1 MASVV
6 KVGGWN
12 EARRI
17 LRAGPLRFRRAVDRA
32 VLQEAQ
38 LYKKEVVRG
47 ITTGKPGGKSFEPL
61 AETTLAT
68 RRVRGMRG
76 SKPLIARG
84 DLRRSISVVKGP
96 FGGAFVGVLRSA
108 RGSDGQTLVNVAQI
122 QEFGKTIVV
131 PITPASRRFLMMMLR
146 EAGIEPEG
154 GVGGGRGIAVV
165 SIPAR
170 PFLRPVFDKLG
181 KDAPR
186 RVTRRVALLLAG
198 DMGVV

>member
-17 LRAGPLRFRRAVDRA
+17 LAAAPRRFRSAVDRA

-38 LYKKEVVRG
+38 LYKKEIVEG
-47 ITTGKPGGKSFEPL
+47 LTTGKPGGKAFKPL
-61 AETTLAT
+61 ADTTLAT
-68 RRVRGMRG
+68 RRARGVRG

-108 RGSDGQTLVNVAQI
+108 RGTDGQALVNVAEV
-122 QEFGKTIVV
+122 QEFGKTVVV
-131 PITPASRRFLMMMLR
+131 PITPKARRFLMMALR
-146 EAGIEPEG
+146 QAGIEPEG
-154 GVGGGRGIAVV
+154 GGGGGRGIAVV
-165 SIPAR
+165 RIPAR
-170 PFLRPVFDKLG
+170 PFLRPVFEMLG
-181 KDAPR
+181 KDAPA

-198 DMGVV
+198 DFGLV

>member
-1 MASVV
+1 MAVV

-47 ITTGKPGGKSFEPL
+47 ITTGSPGGKTFEPL
-61 AETTLAT
+61 SETTLAT
-68 RRVRGMRG
+68 RRARGMRG
-76 SKPLIARG
+76 TKPLIARG

-108 RGSDGQTLVNVAQI
+108 RGSDGQRLVNVAQVH
-122 QEFGKTIVV
+122 EFGKTVV
-131 PITPASRRFLMMMLR
+131 VQLTPKARRFLMMILR
-146 EAGIEPEG
+146 QAGIEPSG
-154 GVGGGRGIAVV
+154 GGGGRGIAVV
-165 SIPAR
+165 RIPAR
-170 PFLRPVFDKLG
+170 PFLKPVFDKLS
-181 KDAPR
+181 KDAPK

-198 DMGVV
+198 DFGLV